1 MLINKFSFQLVVQ
14 NLNTRQNYTRSQ
26 LLTWLTTQYSIEEN
40 YKRKVFPFEQLFN
53 WLKTELCECERC
65 SLVKTYSRLSRTT
78 PGSVCTLRGNMSSGA
93 L

>member
-14 NLNTRQNYTRSQ
+14 KANTLPNYYSFKEASFLNEEGFFVTDVDLQ
-26 LLTWLTTQYSIEEN
+26 EN

-53 WLKTELCECERC
+53 WLKTELCKCERC
-65 SLVKTYSRLSRTT
+65 SLV
-78 PGSVCTLRGNMSSGA
+78 LRCNMSSGA